1 MPEKTHIEQSKLLST
16 YKKYLAL
23 FLKELNDKG
32 ALNQNMP
39 AAPSSHI
46 EKPPSKAVPSS
57 HIEKPPSKAAP
68 RNENINKAWGTKRTH
83 AQMSMIDESKEDI
96 SKTVKPKQKQAT
108 HEYPSQSLSK
118 MSSSSSISNKRDK

>member
-32 ALNQNMP
+32 ALSQNMP
-39 AAPSSHI
+39 AA
-46 EKPPSKAVPSS
+46 PSS

-108 HEYPSQSLSK
+108 HEYPSQPLSK